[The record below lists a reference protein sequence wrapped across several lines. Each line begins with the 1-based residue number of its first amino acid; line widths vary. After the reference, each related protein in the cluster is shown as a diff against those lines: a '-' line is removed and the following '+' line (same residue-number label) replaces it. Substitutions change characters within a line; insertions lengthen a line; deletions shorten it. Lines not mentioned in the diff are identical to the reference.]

1 MGMGWQCMA
10 FMLTSIPIRS
20 YAGGYHAQ
28 TPARCYLF
36 SILIVIV
43 SLLGLKYMEL
53 DFWVFLFI
61 KAVSSGII
69 FFVVPLESSNKP
81 LSETELCIYRR
92 RTRFGLV
99 IVLVFMA
106 VLYQFKP
113 LISGS
118 MFYAVAVLAIL
129 LIMGKIK

>member
-10 FMLTSIPIRS
+10 FMLISIPIRS

-36 SILIVIV
+36 SILIVNV

-61 KAVSSGII
+61 MAVSSGII

-92 RTRFGLV
+92 RTRLGLV

-113 LISGS
+113 
-118 MFYAVAVLAIL
+118 
-129 LIMGKIK
+129 

>member
-1 MGMGWQCMA
+1 MV

-69 FFVVPLESSNKP
+69 FFVVPLGSSNKP

-92 RTRFGLV
+92 RTRLGLV